1 MGIQYFIVAAI
12 VIVVVIWQ
20 YKTYRDNQA
29 RIDSIKHLF
38 PSNNTT
44 KVEIDDDDVT
54 TLKNDSATGEFKSTL
69 QDINSYLLYNKNKTY
84 DYHILKEIVNRNAQS
99 LEDEVDTMLTVP
111 LYWGLIATIFG
122 IAFGIVMFAW
132 KDLANLIAGTD
143 MNPEGIKILLT
154 DVGIAMVASLAGVYF
169 TKQSTSNYNSARTEM
184 VKNKNRFLTWI
195 QTDLMS
201 KLSDD
206 ITGAL
211 IKMTQDLNE
220 FNRTFADNTRELKQ
234 TLGTVKD
241 SYEGQV
247 KLLEAIDK
255 IKINKIAKANIEV
268 YDKLQGCTE
277 ELENLFEIFANS
289 ETYVAKVVELN
300 NQIGSVDERTR
311 LFEEL
316 GNYFKNEMEFVR
328 DRQGMMR
335 QQMSSIDSVL
345 QDALSNL
352 GDSLSNSI
360 SELTGKFQQ
369 QNQQIQ
375 LLIEEQQN
383 ALTQSLEEQQNVV
396 NEKIGQ
402 IDNPFIG
409 LKETFEE
416 GIKGIQNAFTEQNA
430 AIKEALESQKKA
442 LEVALESQQQAVVKK
457 LQETPGQ
464 LQAISELSKV
474 LDKLN
479 KTMSGSTPAISGL
492 KQGEGNQEVKAKP
505 KGLKRITCFIK
516 DNYMPICAGG
526 SFVSL
531 LILLALR
538 LLGI

>member
-1 MGIQYFIVAAI
+1 
-12 VIVVVIWQ
+12 
-20 YKTYRDNQA
+20 
-29 RIDSIKHLF
+29 
-38 PSNNTT
+38 
-44 KVEIDDDDVT
+44 
-54 TLKNDSATGEFKSTL
+54 
-69 QDINSYLLYNKNKTY
+69 
-84 DYHILKEIVNRNAQS
+84 
-99 LEDEVDTMLTVP
+99 
-111 LYWGLIATIFG
+111 
-122 IAFGIVMFAW
+122 
-132 KDLANLIAGTD
+132 
-143 MNPEGIKILLT
+143 
-154 DVGIAMVASLAGVYF
+154 
-169 TKQSTSNYNSARTEM
+169 
-184 VKNKNRFLTWI
+184 
-195 QTDLMS
+195 MS

-234 TLGTVKD
+234 TLNTVKD

-268 YDKLQGCTE
+268 YDKLQGCTG

-289 ETYVAKVVELN
+289 EAYVAKVVELN
-300 NQIGSVDERTR
+300 NQMGSVDERTR

-316 GNYFKNEMEFVR
+316 GNYFKNEMEYVR

-352 GDSLSNSI
+352 GNSLSNSI

-383 ALTQSLEEQQNVV
+383 SLAKSLEQQQQAV

-402 IDNPFIG
+402 IENPFAG

-416 GIKGIQNAFTEQNA
+416 GIQGIKDAFAEQNN
-430 AIKEALESQKKA
+430 AINEVLTAQKSSLEQALVE
-442 LEVALESQQQAVVKK
+442 QQQAIIRK

-464 LQAISELSKV
+464 LQTISDLAKV

-479 KTMSGSTPAISGL
+479 KTLGNPNQMNMTVA
-492 KQGEGNQEVKAKP
+492 KVGESNPSQEPKK
-505 KGLKRITCFIK
+505 KGLIGAIQK
-516 DNYMPICAGG
+516 YYLPVCAGG
-526 SFVSL
+526 SFISL
-531 LILLALR
+531 LVLLILR
-538 LLGI
+538 LLGL

>member
-12 VIVVVIWQ
+12 VIVVLIWQ
-20 YKTYRDNQA
+20 YKTYRENQA

-38 PSNNTT
+38 PIDNTT
-44 KVEIDDDDVT
+44 KVEVDNDNVT
-54 TLKNDSATGEFKSTL
+54 TLNNDSATGEFKSTL

-234 TLGTVKD
+234 TLQTVKD

-277 ELENLFEIFANS
+277 ELEKLFEIFANS
-289 ETYVAKVVELN
+289 ESYVAKVVELN
-300 NQIGSVDERTR
+300 SQIGAVDERTR

-352 GDSLSNSI
+352 GGSI
-360 SELTGKFQQ
+360 AGSIADLTNKFQQ
-369 QNQQIQ
+369 QNDRIQ
-375 LLIEEQQN
+375 LLVDEQQN
-383 ALTQSLEEQQNVV
+383 ALAASIEEQQRAI

-402 IDNPFIG
+402 IDNPFAG

-416 GIKGIQNAFTEQNA
+416 GIKGLNEAFSEQNA
-430 AIKEALESQKKA
+430 TINRVLSEQTDLFKNA
-442 LEVALESQQQAVVKK
+442 VAEQQQAIIQK

-464 LQAISELSKV
+464 LKAISDLAKILE
-474 LDKLN
+474 KLN
-479 KTMSGSTPAISGL
+479 NTLDNQKFSNTPDNSADGAEETDKKGFAHTISKIYL
-492 KQGEGNQEVKAKP
+492 PV
-505 KGLKRITCFIK
+505 
-516 DNYMPICAGG
+516 CAVG

-531 LILLALR
+531 LVLLLLR
-538 LLGI
+538 LLGY